1 MYETFPDDEGDDILF
16 TNPFILEEQDL
27 EIKSSIEE
35 DRGPSPTRRLPSMK
49 RPKKPV
55 GHPLVLTDFACPADS
70 DWLPL
75 GVIIGKLS
83 FEMY

>member
-1 MYETFPDDEGDDILF
+1 MYETFPDDQDDDI
-16 TNPFILEEQDL
+16 NPLIPEEQDL
-27 EIKSSIEE
+27 EIMPSKKK
-35 DRGPSPTRRLPSMK
+35 DRGPSPTRVPRMK
-49 RPKKPV
+49 RPNKPV
-55 GHPLVLTDFACPADS
+55 DPPPVLTLSARPADS